1 MSNIKIE
8 MNLPGLY
15 ALRNDPGLMEVLE
28 AEENT
33 FTIISLVPTS
43 IPIGLKSAS
52 KRLPNKSDTR
62 IARNTFFVVSAST
75 IARSDGSTL
84 KNP

>member
-1 MSNIKIE
+1 MII
-8 MNLPGLY
+8 
-15 ALRNDPGLMEVLE
+15 MEVPE

-43 IPIGLKSAS
+43 IPIRFKSAR
-52 KRLPNKSDTR
+52 KKLPNKSAMR
-62 IARNTFFVVSAST
+62 SAKNTFLVVNANT
-75 IARSDGSTL
+75 IARSDGRIL

>member
-28 AEENT
+28 AEAGRMTRATGMTYEPDPYHGPHRANAGGYRKGQWK
-33 FTIISLVPTS
+33 ICPKC
-43 IPIGLKSAS
+43 GEAH
-52 KRLPNKSDTR
+52 PNCTC
-62 IARNTFFVVSAST
+62 N
-75 IARSDGSTL
+75 
-84 KNP
+84 